1 MPAEG
6 MRRGTRSQVDASRRS
21 SRDVAT
27 PQIAVGTIADD
38 RASDAAADATGAD
51 GEMESS
57 THADSLRLAVVAEP
71 RTAARRRSERRPAII
86 HLPIH
91 PVAPRRPPSW
101 LLEQCQ
107 IAPARAGDQSEIL
120 QLLSGLPVAPRPSSA
135 RSG

>member
-86 HLPIH
+86 HLRPLLPAAWCGLPAGIER
-91 PVAPRRPPSW
+91 AARLRRPVS
-101 LLEQCQ
+101 
-107 IAPARAGDQSEIL
+107 R
-120 QLLSGLPVAPRPSSA
+120 SS
-135 RSG
+135 